1 VQQQEKHMK
10 RQFMIAAAL
19 TAMVAGVA
27 ATSVPAQA
35 SWAESANGNAVYT
48 GTNQSLRHSER
59 ARQRF
64 SYRSHRSWDQGYSS
78 YGGYEGSAYGG
89 YYR

>member
-1 VQQQEKHMK
+1 MK
-10 RQFMIAAAL
+10 KQLMIAAAL

-27 ATSVPAQA
+27 ATSIPAQA
-35 SWAESANGNAVYT
+35 SWAESANGNAVFT

-59 ARQRF
+59 ARQRYT
-64 SYRSHRSWDQGYSS
+64 YRSHDQGYSS
-78 YGGYEGSAYGG
+78 YGAYQGPAYGG